1 MHIAHLGSERWE
13 VEELLVINGRQGFSG
28 FVQLE
33 VQLVCISYFH
43 QYLLYQ
49 IIVLMFYGL
58 WKYLLQLF
66 IFLYPLLTIFAYY
79 YYYIGFYMVAVERQM
94 QNRERMMAESL
105 RMAESGANSGEDV

>member
-33 VQLVCISYFH
+33 VQLVWISYFQ
-43 QYLLYQ
+43 QYFALSDNS
-49 IIVLMFYGL
+49 IKVI

-66 IFLYPLLTIFAYY
+66 IFLYPLLPIFAYY
-79 YYYIGFYMVAVERQM
+79 YYSIGFYMVAVERQT

-105 RMAESGANSGEDV
+105 RAEAGANSGEDV